1 MLANMLSEEH
11 IGKGK
16 RALEAFAQ
24 WVLENSYKLSLAG
37 LYMASLATINLIR
50 AGYCAYHNILC
61 VVLLTVTAV
70 IIFILFAVFPRFA
83 KRFWFVLVLYCFLVV
98 SLVYSWNL
106 YWTPGAD
113 GPMAEVIG
121 KSLKHV
127 VNQYSLDSV
136 GLYHFNHR
144 DLVFEGLLY
153 HLIILLFAII
163 QWQLIAFVNK
173 KKSKSGPCFFI
184 VQS

>member
-1 MLANMLSEEH
+1 MLS
-11 IGKGK
+11 
-16 RALEAFAQ
+16 
-24 WVLENSYKLSLAG
+24 
-37 LYMASLATINLIR
+37 
-50 AGYCAYHNILC
+50 
-61 VVLLTVTAV
+61 V

-121 KSLKHV
+121 
-127 VNQYSLDSV
+127 
-136 GLYHFNHR
+136 LYHFNHR

-163 QWQLIAFVNK
+163 QWQLIAFVNR
-173 KKSKSGPCFFI
+173 KKSKLSG
-184 VQS
+184 